1 MAEKGID
8 MLRRLLGDERAIEI
22 RTTWAKLSADF
33 AP

>member
-22 RTTWAKLSADF
+22 LPAGAKLLPDF